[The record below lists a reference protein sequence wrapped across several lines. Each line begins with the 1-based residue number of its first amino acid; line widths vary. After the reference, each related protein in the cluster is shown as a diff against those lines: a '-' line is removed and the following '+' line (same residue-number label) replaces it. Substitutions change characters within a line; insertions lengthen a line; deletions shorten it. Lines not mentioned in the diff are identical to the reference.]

1 MAEARLAV
9 AFQFQLT
16 DEGEFVIHIDRRI
29 FIDIWRSA
37 VRVVKRKVLKGRNA
51 FMQVNDNHSKTDFHI
66 LVSCEVNTVREVNL
80 MFELVIHR
88 AFSLLLLGPYC
99 SLQYCWELY
108 SIGENLRTG

>member
-51 FMQVNDNHSKTDFHI
+51 FMQVFIITFLKLIFTSWFH
-66 LVSCEVNTVREVNL
+66 VR
-80 MFELVIHR
+80 
-88 AFSLLLLGPYC
+88 
-99 SLQYCWELY
+99 
-108 SIGENLRTG
+108 